1 MFQEYMDSKFM
12 DKEDRN
18 LRNKRK
24 LNIVLIMEKKL
35 KFEYVNYL
43 INIINKQIKLI

>member
-1 MFQEYMDSKFM
+1 MFHEYMDLKFM

-24 LNIVLIMEKKL
+24 WSIVLIMEKKL
-35 KFEYVNYL
+35 KFDYV
-43 INIINKQIKLI
+43 IIY